1 MNTRSSFKDSTIAI
15 IGGGITGLVAAQGL
29 LARGAQV
36 CLLEQSARLGGSI
49 GSESIDGWLVEAGP
63 NTILDG
69 EPVVRE
75 LVTELGLQDEVVY
88 GSETA
93 KKRFIVRDGRVQ
105 AMPSSPPSLFSTK
118 LFSWSLRLGIFKEL
132 LQQPRVRDED
142 TSLAEI
148 IRDHFG
154 QEAVDYALN
163 PFVGGVYAGD
173 PNLLS
178 AKYSFPAI
186 WKAEQEKGSIIRGLM
201 AAGKERKAR
210 GGRRPKI
217 MSFRRG
223 LQTLVDAL
231 SARIP
236 ETSLHLDTAVLSV
249 KRENGQWRLGIHGPR
264 GDDSMLFDQVVFAV
278 PAHALARIVIE
289 GDPAR
294 TSSFADVV
302 HPPVASLFLGYKREQ
317 ITHPLDGFGV
327 LIPGIEKRNELGVLF
342 SSSLFPGRA
351 PSGHVALTVMV
362 GGMRQ
367 PEIARLSPEALL
379 ERVRPDLEELLGV
392 SGEPC
397 FVRHRLWTA
406 AIPQYNLGY
415 GKYLERFKVLEDSCK
430 GLHFVGNARQGI
442 AVPNCMDAGRK
453 MVAGLAG

>member
-1 MNTRSSFKDSTIAI
+1 
-15 IGGGITGLVAAQGL
+15 
-29 LARGAQV
+29 
-36 CLLEQSARLGGSI
+36 
-49 GSESIDGWLVEAGP
+49 
-63 NTILDG
+63 
-69 EPVVRE
+69 
-75 LVTELGLQDEVVY
+75 
-88 GSETA
+88 
-93 KKRFIVRDGRVQ
+93 
-105 AMPSSPPSLFSTK
+105 
-118 LFSWSLRLGIFKEL
+118 
-132 LQQPRVRDED
+132 
-142 TSLAEI
+142 
-148 IRDHFG
+148 
-154 QEAVDYALN
+154 
-163 PFVGGVYAGD
+163 
-173 PNLLS
+173 
-178 AKYSFPAI
+178 
-186 WKAEQEKGSIIRGLM
+186 
-201 AAGKERKAR
+201 
-210 GGRRPKI
+210 
-217 MSFRRG
+217 
-223 LQTLVDAL
+223 
-231 SARIP
+231 
-236 ETSLHLDTAVLSV
+236 
-249 KRENGQWRLGIHGPR
+249 
-264 GDDSMLFDQVVFAV
+264 MLFDQVVFAV